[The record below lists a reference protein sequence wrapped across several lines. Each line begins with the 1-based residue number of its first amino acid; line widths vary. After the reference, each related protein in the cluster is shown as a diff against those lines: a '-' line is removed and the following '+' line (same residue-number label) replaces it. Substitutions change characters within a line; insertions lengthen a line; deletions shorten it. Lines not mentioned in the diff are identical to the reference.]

1 MPCFGS
7 DIILN
12 NPAFI
17 HDTAHIYGK
26 VRLEEGS
33 SVWANA
39 VIRAETHE
47 VVVGEKSNIQDFVMI
62 HIGWNTGV
70 YIGKHTSITHH
81 CTLHGCTIGNNCLIG
96 INSTIMDACVIG
108 NNCIVGGHTFLKEG
122 TVIPDNS
129 VVMGVPG
136 TVVKTKNSSEAN
148 LMNAIVYYKNGIAY
162 SSGNYRLWKGSE
174 FVGEIAKELEAVKK
188 QVDI

>member
-7 DIILN
+7 DVILN

-47 VVVGEKSNIQDFVMI
+47 VVIGEKTNIQDFVMI

-70 YIGKHTSITHH
+70 YIGKYTSITHH
-81 CTLHGCTIGNNCLIG
+81 CTLHGCTIGDNCLVG
-96 INSTIMDACVIG
+96 INTTIMDGCVIG
-108 NNCIVGGHTFLKEG
+108 NNCIIGGHTFLKEG
-122 TVIPDNS
+122 TIIPDNS

-148 LMNAIVYYKNGIAY
+148 LMNALVYYKNGIAY
-162 SSGNYRLWKGSE
+162 SSGNYRLWRGSE
-174 FVGEIAKELEAVKK
+174 FVGELVKDIEAVKK
-188 QVDI
+188 QGDI